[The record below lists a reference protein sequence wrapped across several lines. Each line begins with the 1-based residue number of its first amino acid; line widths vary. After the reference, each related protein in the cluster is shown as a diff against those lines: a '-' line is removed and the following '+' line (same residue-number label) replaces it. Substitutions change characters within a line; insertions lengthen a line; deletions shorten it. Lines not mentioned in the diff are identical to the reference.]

1 MNEDKRIVQSDHPM
15 LRKYAE
21 RIPVKDINSPYI
33 KKLIDDMKAIL
44 ATQKDGIAIAAPQ
57 INENLR
63 MFVVSDAI
71 LKEADKEYKSIGKD
85 IVFINP
91 EIVKISK
98 KKHEV
103 EEGCLSIRWKYGKV
117 YRPVKITI
125 KGYNED
131 GKKIERGASGLL
143 AQVFQHEIDHLE
155 GILFTDKA
163 RDVHDIPP
171 DKLEK

>member
-1 MNEDKRIVQSDHPM
+1 MNEDNRIVQSDHPM
-15 LRKYAE
+15 LRRHAE
-21 RIPVKDINSPYI
+21 KVPVKDIDSSHI
-33 KKLIDDMKAIL
+33 RKLIDNMKTIL
-44 ATQKDGIAIAAPQ
+44 TTQKDGIAIAAPQ

-63 MFVVSDAI
+63 IFVVSDTI
-71 LKEADKEYKSIGKD
+71 LKEADKEYRSIGKD

-91 EIVKISK
+91 EIVRISK

-103 EEGCLSIRWKYGKV
+103 EEGCLSVRWKYGKV
-117 YRPVKITI
+117 NRSVKITI

-131 GKKIERGASGLL
+131 GKRVERGASGLL

-155 GILFTDKA
+155 GVLFTDKA

-171 DKLEK
+171 EKLE